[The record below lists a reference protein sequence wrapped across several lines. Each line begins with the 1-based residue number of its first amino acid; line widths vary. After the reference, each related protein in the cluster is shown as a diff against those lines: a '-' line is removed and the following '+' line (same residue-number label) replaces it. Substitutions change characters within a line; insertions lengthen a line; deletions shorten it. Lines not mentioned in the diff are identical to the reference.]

1 MCSDI
6 ITVMYREYLNSEFEG
21 IQALKEE
28 DLRFVYENLEEF
40 EKKYNISLSEHNDIE
55 NNIILE
61 ATNVSECKGFT
72 NGFKLAVR
80 LIFEAY
86 GIVKQ

>member
-1 MCSDI
+1 MSDDI
-6 ITVMYREYLNSEFEG
+6 ITTIYREYLDSAFEG

-55 NNIILE
+55 NNIISE